1 MYLFHRPSKRKFY
14 TRDDVIKFNVGL
26 KNPLPLDA
34 IDFVLDKRLVQLKK
48 IYATGSRTSVKVK
61 RERIEEAA
69 DVTSQQPSEKRPRIK
84 TEAVPER
91 ASLPSADVEDQNGLL
106 PYLQFDLNKSPKE
119 IAADM
124 KEGVNIPALERSIPV
139 DSSSLPEGWEKRVI
153 QRSMPNGKFYFMK
166 STMIKLCKSFTV
178 SILPNGVILILSTN
192 QVFLMRHHLYL

>member
-1 MYLFHRPSKRKFY
+1 M
-14 TRDDVIKFNVGL
+14 KFNAGL
-26 KNPLPLDA
+26 KNPLPLEA

-48 IYATGSRTSVKVK
+48 IYATGSTSRTSVKVK
-61 RERIEEAA
+61 RERTEEAA
-69 DVTSQQPSEKRPRIK
+69 ELHSQQPSEKRPRIK
-84 TEAVPER
+84 TEVVPER

-153 QRSMPNGKFYFMK
+153 QRSMPNGKFFNR
-166 STMIKLCKSFTV
+166 IFGRFW
-178 SILPNGVILILSTN
+178 PNIRYRPIN
-192 QVFLMRHHLYL
+192 RYLFIGGSLFVHF

>member
-1 MYLFHRPSKRKFY
+1 MRFYQHRRAHSLNPE
-14 TRDDVIKFNVGL
+14 GL
-26 KNPLPLDA
+26 
-34 IDFVLDKRLVQLKK
+34 
-48 IYATGSRTSVKVK
+48 
-61 RERIEEAA
+61 
-69 DVTSQQPSEKRPRIK
+69 QPSEKRPRIK

-91 ASLPSADVEDQNGLL
+91 ASFPSADVEDQNGLL

-166 STMIKLCKSFTV
+166 SA
-178 SILPNGVILILSTN
+178 PEHA
-192 QVFLMRHHLYL
+192 RA